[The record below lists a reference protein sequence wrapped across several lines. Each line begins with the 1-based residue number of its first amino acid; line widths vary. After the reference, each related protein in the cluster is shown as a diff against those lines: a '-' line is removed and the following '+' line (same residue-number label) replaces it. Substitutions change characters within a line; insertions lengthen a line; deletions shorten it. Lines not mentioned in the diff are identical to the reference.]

1 MSLLIKNGTIITEND
16 NRDVIHSNILV
27 DGNKISYIGNEEREH
42 DDEIDANG
50 KVILPGFINTHAHV
64 GMSGFKG
71 LLDDI
76 VLSEFLDKTSKL
88 DSRRTEEGIY
98 NSSLLGMNE
107 MINSGITSFVDLYYS
122 EDVIEKAAEKT
133 GIRGFLAWATLDEE
147 FTTQKGD
154 PVKNA
159 EAFIRKKHPDTV
171 TPMAGIQGIYV
182 SSDENYFRVKELSE
196 KYDVMVHTH
205 LSETRK
211 EVYDFVKTH
220 NERPVE
226 HLGAIGFLSDKIIA
240 AHCVWITLNE
250 IKLLSKYKTSV
261 SWNSISNAKLASGGI
276 APIPEL
282 LANNVNVSLGT
293 DSSGS
298 NNSLNMFEEM
308 KYSAISINNDR
319 WSADTVK
326 SQQIL
331 DMATRNAGMAL
342 NSKIGIIKE
351 GYLADLIFLD
361 LKKYNTMPYTDS
373 NIVNNIVFSANSDNI
388 DSVMVNGKVI
398 MKKNSHRNGEASFSD
413 LNYL

>member
-1 MSLLIKNGTIITEND
+1 MSILIKDGTVITEND
-16 NRDVIHSNILV
+16 TRDITHGNILV
-27 DGNKISYIGNEEREH
+27 EGNKIAYVGKEKPDHDEEINAKNR
-42 DDEIDANG
+42 I
-50 KVILPGFINTHAHV
+50 IIPGFINTHTHV

-88 DSRRTEEGIY
+88 DSQRTEEGIY

-107 MINSGITSFVDLYYS
+107 MINSGTTSFVDLYYS
-122 EDVIEKAAEKT
+122 EDIIEKTVEKT
-133 GIRGFLAWATLDEE
+133 GMRGFLAWATLDQE
-147 FTTQKGD
+147 FTTQRGD

-159 EAFIRKKHPDTV
+159 EAFIRKEHPGTV
-171 TPMAGIQGIYV
+171 IPMAGIQGIYV
-182 SSDENYFRVKELSE
+182 SSDENYYRVKELAE
-196 KYDVMVHTH
+196 KYNVMVHTH

-226 HLGAIGFLSDKIIA
+226 HLGAIGFLSDRIIA

-250 IKLLSKYKTSV
+250 IKILSKYKTSV
-261 SWNSISNAKLASGGI
+261 SWNAISNAKLSSGGI
-276 APIPEL
+276 APVPEL
-282 LANNVNVSLGT
+282 LSNNVNVSLGT

-326 SQQIL
+326 SQQIM

-342 NSKIGIIKE
+342 KSPIGIIRE
-351 GYLADLIFLD
+351 GYLADLVILD
-361 LKKYNTMPYTDS
+361 MNKYNTMPYNDS
-373 NIVNNIVFSANSDNI
+373 NIVNNIVFSANPENVE
-388 DSVMVNGKVI
+388 SVMVNGKI
-398 MKKNSHRNGEASFSD
+398 IRSKNSNTTDEPKFAE

>member
-1 MSLLIKNGTIITEND
+1 MSILIKNGTIITEND
-16 NRDVIHSNILV
+16 NRDILHANILV
-27 DGNKISYIGNEEREH
+27 DGNKITYIGSEELPH
-42 DDEIDANG
+42 DNEIDATG
-50 KVILPGFINTHAHV
+50 KVILPGFINTHTHV

-71 LLDDI
+71 LLDDM

-88 DSRRTEEGIY
+88 DSQRTEEGIY

-122 EDVIEKAAEKT
+122 EDVIEKAVEKT
-133 GIRGFLAWATLDEE
+133 GMRGFLAWATLDQE

-159 EAFIRKKHPDTV
+159 EAFIKKKHPDTV

-196 KYDVMVHTH
+196 KYNVMVHTH

-226 HLGAIGFLSDKIIA
+226 HLGSIGFLSDKLIA

-282 LANNVNVSLGT
+282 LSNSVDVSLGT

-342 NSKIGIIKE
+342 HSPIGIIKE
-351 GYLADLIFLD
+351 GYLADLIVLD
-361 LKKYNTMPYTDS
+361 MEQYNTIPYTDS
-373 NIVNNIVFSANSDNI
+373 SIVNNIVFSGNSGNVEQ
-388 DSVMVNGKVI
+388 VMVNGKII
-398 MKKNSHRNGEASFSD
+398 MKKGSSKTGESSFSG

>member
-1 MSLLIKNGTIITEND
+1 MSILIKNGTIITEND
-16 NRDVIHSNILV
+16 SREIVHANILV
-27 DGNKISYIGNEEREH
+27 DGNKIAYIGREQPEH
-42 DDEIDANG
+42 DSEINAEG
-50 KVILPGFINTHAHV
+50 KFILPGFINTHTHI
-64 GMSGFKG
+64 GMSGFRG
-71 LLDDI
+71 LLDNI

-88 DSRRTEEGIY
+88 DADRTEEGIY
-98 NSSLLGMNE
+98 NSSLLGIKE
-107 MINSGITSFVDLYYS
+107 MLNSGITSFVDLYYS
-122 EDVIEKAAEKT
+122 EDVIEKAVEKT
-133 GIRGFLAWATLDEE
+133 GIRGFLAWATLDQE

-159 EAFIRKKHPDTV
+159 EAFIRKTHPGTV

-182 SSDENYFRVKELSE
+182 SSDENYYRVRDLSE
-196 KYDVMVHTH
+196 KYNVMVHTH

-211 EVYDFVKTH
+211 EVYDFVKSH

-226 HLGAIGFLSDKIIA
+226 HLASIGFLSDKLLA

-250 IKLLSKYKTSV
+250 IKLLAKNGTAV
-261 SWNSISNAKLASGGI
+261 SWNAISNAKLASGGI

-282 LANNVNVSLGT
+282 LSNNVNVSLGT

-331 DMATRNAGMAL
+331 DMATRNAGVAL
-342 NSKIGIIKE
+342 KAPIGIIKE
-351 GYLADLIFLD
+351 GYLADLVIINPNR
-361 LKKYNTMPYTDS
+361 YSTIPYS
-373 NIVNNIVFSANSDNI
+373 NKNIVNNIVFSASSENVEY
-388 DSVMVNGKVI
+388 VMVDGKTVL
-398 MKKNSHRNGEASFSD
+398 NRNGENEDSTDYSK

>member
-1 MSLLIKNGTIITEND
+1 
-16 NRDVIHSNILV
+16 
-27 DGNKISYIGNEEREH
+27 
-42 DDEIDANG
+42 
-50 KVILPGFINTHAHV
+50 
-64 GMSGFKG
+64 
-71 LLDDI
+71 
-76 VLSEFLDKTSKL
+76 
-88 DSRRTEEGIY
+88 
-98 NSSLLGMNE
+98 
-107 MINSGITSFVDLYYS
+107 
-122 EDVIEKAAEKT
+122 
-133 GIRGFLAWATLDEE
+133 
-147 FTTQKGD
+147 
-154 PVKNA
+154 
-159 EAFIRKKHPDTV
+159 
-171 TPMAGIQGIYV
+171 
-182 SSDENYFRVKELSE
+182 SE
-196 KYDVMVHTH
+196 KYNVMVHTH

-226 HLGAIGFLSDKIIA
+226 HLGSIGFLSDKLIA

-282 LANNVNVSLGT
+282 LSNSVDVSLGT

-342 NSKIGIIKE
+342 HSPIGIIKE
-351 GYLADLIFLD
+351 GYLADLIVLD
-361 LKKYNTMPYTDS
+361 MEQYNTIPYTDS
-373 NIVNNIVFSANSDNI
+373 SIVNNIVFSGNSGNVEQ
-388 DSVMVNGKVI
+388 VMVNGKII
-398 MKKNSHRNGEASFSD
+398 MKKGSSKTGESSFSG

>member
-1 MSLLIKNGTIITEND
+1 MSILIENGTIITEND
-16 NRDVIHSNILV
+16 SREIIHANILV
-27 DGNKISYIGNEEREH
+27 DGNKIVYIGKEEPDH
-42 DDEIDANG
+42 DSKINAKG
-50 KVILPGFINTHAHV
+50 KFIIPGFINTHTHV

-71 LLDDI
+71 LLDDM

-88 DSRRTEEGIY
+88 DADRTDEGIY
-98 NSSLLGMNE
+98 NSSLLGIKE
-107 MINSGITSFVDLYYS
+107 MLNSGITSFVDLYYS
-122 EDVIEKAAEKT
+122 EDVIEKAVEKT
-133 GIRGFLAWATLDEE
+133 GIRGFLAWATLDQEY
-147 FTTQKGD
+147 TTQKGD

-171 TPMAGIQGIYV
+171 TPLAGVQGIYV
-182 SSDENYFRVKELSE
+182 SSDENYLRVREISE
-196 KYDVMVHTH
+196 KYKVMVHTH

-211 EVYDFVKTH
+211 EVYDFVKSH

-226 HLGAIGFLSDKIIA
+226 HLASIGFLSDKLIA

-250 IKLLSKYKTSV
+250 IKLLAKNGTAV
-261 SWNSISNAKLASGGI
+261 SWNAISNAKLSSGGI

-282 LANNVNVSLGT
+282 LSNNVNVSLGT

-331 DMATRNAGMAL
+331 DMATRNAGIAL
-342 NSKIGIIKE
+342 KAPIGIIKE
-351 GYLADLIFLD
+351 GYIADIVIINPN
-361 LKKYNTMPYTDS
+361 KYNTIPS
-373 NIVNNIVFSANSDNI
+373 NEENIVNNLVFSSSSENVEY
-388 DSVMVNGKVI
+388 VMVNGKIVVD
-398 MKKNSHRNGEASFSD
+398 KNNGSADEIDYSK

>member
-1 MSLLIKNGTIITEND
+1 MSILIKNGTIITEND
-16 NRDVIHSNILV
+16 NRDVVHANILV
-27 DGNKISYIGNEEREH
+27 DGNKISYIGNEEPAH
-42 DDEIDANG
+42 DEEMDANG
-50 KVILPGFINTHAHV
+50 KIIMPGFINTHTHV

-71 LLDDI
+71 LLDDM

-88 DSRRTEEGIY
+88 DSQRTEEGIY

-133 GIRGFLAWATLDEE
+133 GMRGFLAWATLDQEY
-147 FTTQKGD
+147 TTQKGD

-159 EAFIRKKHPDTV
+159 EKFIKKKHSDTI

-182 SSDENYFRVKELSE
+182 SSDENYFRVKELEE
-196 KYDVMVHTH
+196 KYNVMVHTH

-226 HLGAIGFLSDKIIA
+226 HLAAIGFLSEKLIA

-250 IKLLSKYKTSV
+250 IKLLSKFNTAV

-282 LANNVNVSLGT
+282 LSNNVNVSLGT

-308 KYSAISINNDR
+308 KYSAIAINNDR

-331 DMATRNAGMAL
+331 DMATRNAGISL
-342 NSKIGIIKE
+342 HSPIGIIKE
-351 GYLADLIFLD
+351 GYLADLVIMNLN
-361 LKKYNTMPYTDS
+361 KYNTMPYNDS
-373 NIVNNIVFSANSDNI
+373 NIVNNIVFSGNSENI
-388 DSVMVNGKVI
+388 EQVMVNGKII
-398 MKKNSHRNGEASFSD
+398 MKRNSARSKETDFKN

>member
-1 MSLLIKNGTIITEND
+1 MSILIKNGTIITEND
-16 NRDVIHSNILV
+16 NRDILHANILV
-27 DGNKISYIGNEEREH
+27 DGNKITYIGSEELPH
-42 DDEIDANG
+42 DNEIDATG
-50 KVILPGFINTHAHV
+50 KVILPGFINTHTHV

-71 LLDDI
+71 LLDDM
-76 VLSEFLDKTSKL
+76 VLSEFLAKTSKL
-88 DSRRTEEGIY
+88 DSQRTEEGIY

-122 EDVIEKAAEKT
+122 EDVIEKAVEKT
-133 GIRGFLAWATLDEE
+133 GMRGFLAWATLDQE

-159 EAFIRKKHPDTV
+159 ESFIKKKHPDTV

-196 KYDVMVHTH
+196 KYNVMVHTH

-226 HLGAIGFLSDKIIA
+226 HLGSIGFLSDKLIA

-250 IKLLSKYKTSV
+250 IKLLSKYNTSV

-276 APIPEL
+276 APVPEL
-282 LANNVNVSLGT
+282 LSNSVNISLGT

-342 NSKIGIIKE
+342 HAPIGIIKE
-351 GYLADLIFLD
+351 GYLADLIVLD
-361 LKKYNTMPYTDS
+361 MEQYNTMPYTDS
-373 NIVNNIVFSANSDNI
+373 NIVNNIVFSANSGNVEQ
-388 DSVMVNGKVI
+388 VMVNGKII
-398 MKKNSHRNGEASFSD
+398 MKKDSSKTGVSFFSG

>member
-1 MSLLIKNGTIITEND
+1 MSILIRNGTVITEND
-16 NRDVIHSNILV
+16 NRDILHANILV
-27 DGNKISYIGNEEREH
+27 DGNDIKYVGRGEPDH
-42 DDEIDANG
+42 DQEIDATNRI
-50 KVILPGFINTHAHV
+50 ILPGFINTHAHV

-71 LLDDI
+71 LLDDM

-88 DSRRTEEGIY
+88 DSQRTEEGIY

-122 EDVIEKAAEKT
+122 EDVIEKAVEKT
-133 GIRGFLAWATLDEE
+133 GIRGFLAWATLDKE
-147 FTTQKGD
+147 FTTQEGD

-159 EAFIRKKHPDTV
+159 ERFIRKKHTDTV
-171 TPMAGIQGIYV
+171 TPMVGIQGIYV
-182 SSDENYFRVKELSE
+182 SSDENYYRVKEVSE
-196 KYDVMVHTH
+196 KYTVMVHTH

-226 HLGAIGFLSDKIIA
+226 HLGSIGFLSDKLLA

-250 IKLLSKYKTSV
+250 IKLLAKHNVSV
-261 SWNSISNAKLASGGI
+261 SWNGISNAKLASGGI
-276 APIPEL
+276 VPVPEL
-282 LANNVNVSLGT
+282 LSNGVNISLGT

-342 NSKIGIIKE
+342 KSPLGIIKE
-351 GYLADLIFLD
+351 GYLADLIILD
-361 LKKYNTMPYTDS
+361 LNKYNTIPYNDS
-373 NIVNNIVFSANSDNI
+373 NVVNNIVFSANSGNVDI
-388 DSVMVNGKVI
+388 VIVNGKVI
-398 MKKNSHRNGEASFSD
+398 KSKNSIHEDESAYLNI
-413 LNYL
+413 NYL

>member
-1 MSLLIKNGTIITEND
+1 MSILIRNGTIITEND
-16 NRDVIHSNILV
+16 NRDILHANILV
-27 DGNKISYIGNEEREH
+27 DGNKITYIGSEELPH
-42 DDEIDANG
+42 DNEIDATG
-50 KVILPGFINTHAHV
+50 KVILPGFINTHTHV

-71 LLDDI
+71 LLDDM

-88 DSRRTEEGIY
+88 DSQRTEEGIY

-122 EDVIEKAAEKT
+122 EDVIEKAVEKT
-133 GIRGFLAWATLDEE
+133 GMRGFLAWATLDQE

-159 EAFIRKKHPDTV
+159 EAFIKKKHPDTV

-196 KYDVMVHTH
+196 KYNVMVHTH

-226 HLGAIGFLSDKIIA
+226 HLGSIGFLSDKLIA

-282 LANNVNVSLGT
+282 LSNSVDVSLGT

-342 NSKIGIIKE
+342 HSPIGIIKE
-351 GYLADLIFLD
+351 GYLADLIVLD
-361 LKKYNTMPYTDS
+361 MEQYNTIPYTDS
-373 NIVNNIVFSANSDNI
+373 SIVNNIVFSGNSGNVEQ
-388 DSVMVNGKVI
+388 VMVNGKII
-398 MKKNSHRNGEASFSD
+398 MKKGSSKTGESSFSG

>member
-1 MSLLIKNGTIITEND
+1 MSILIKNGTIITEND
-16 NRDVIHSNILV
+16 NRDVVHANILV
-27 DGNKISYIGNEEREH
+27 DGNKISYIGNEEPAHE
-42 DDEIDANG
+42 DEIDANG
-50 KVILPGFINTHAHV
+50 KIIMPGFINTHTHV

-88 DSRRTEEGIY
+88 DSQRTEEGIY

-107 MINSGITSFVDLYYS
+107 MMNSGITSFVDLYYS

-133 GIRGFLAWATLDEE
+133 GMRGFLAWATLDQEY
-147 FTTQKGD
+147 TTQNGD

-159 EAFIRKKHPDTV
+159 EKFIKKKHSDTI

-182 SSDENYFRVKELSE
+182 SSDENYFRVKELEE
-196 KYDVMVHTH
+196 KYNVMVHTH

-226 HLGAIGFLSDKIIA
+226 HLGAIGFLSEKLIA

-250 IKLLSKYKTSV
+250 IKLLSKFNTAV

-282 LANNVNVSLGT
+282 LSNNVNVSLGT

-308 KYSAISINNDR
+308 KYSTIAINNDR

-331 DMATRNAGMAL
+331 DMATRNAGIAL
-342 NSKIGIIKE
+342 HSPIGIVKE
-351 GYLADLIFLD
+351 GYLADLVILN
-361 LKKYNTMPYTDS
+361 LNKYNTMPYNDS
-373 NIVNNIVFSANSDNI
+373 NIVNNIVFSANPENI
-388 DSVMVNGKVI
+388 EQVMVNGKII
-398 MKKNSHRNGEASFSD
+398 MKKNSHRAKGLDFKN